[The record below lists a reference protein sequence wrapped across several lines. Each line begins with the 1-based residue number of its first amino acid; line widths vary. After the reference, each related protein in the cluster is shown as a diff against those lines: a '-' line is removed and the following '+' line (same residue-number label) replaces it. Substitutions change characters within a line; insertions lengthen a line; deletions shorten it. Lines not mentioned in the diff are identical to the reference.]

1 MDDDMTPTDLE
12 LTDAVDRIMAGA
24 APVSSLLRQ
33 MKSKMERVDREFHQ
47 DATTHRMADIHLM
60 RLCQI
65 LAKGHP
71 EEDAAEEIIQLWR
84 TVARQGFD
92 GNERRA

>member
-1 MDDDMTPTDLE
+1 MNSDDDMDPTDSDLVG
-12 LTDAVDRIMAGA
+12 AVDRIMSGA
-24 APVSSLLRQ
+24 SPVSYLLKQ
-33 MKSKMERVDREFHQ
+33 MRTKMERVDQNFHHA
-47 DATTHRMADIHLM
+47 ATTHQMADLHLM

-84 TVARQGFD
+84 SVAKQGLD
-92 GNERRA
+92 EA

>member
-1 MDDDMTPTDLE
+1 MGGDDDMAPTDSE
-12 LTDAVDRIMAGA
+12 LVDAVDRIMAGG
-24 APVSSLLRQ
+24 APVSYLLKQ
-33 MKSKMERVDREFHQ
+33 MRTKMERVDHNFHNA
-47 DATTHRMADIHLM
+47 ATTHQMADLHLM

-84 TVARQGFD
+84 SVAKQGLD
-92 GNERRA
+92 NA

>member
-1 MDDDMTPTDLE
+1 MDDDMSPTDSE
-12 LTDAVDRIMAGA
+12 LTDSVDRIIGGGT
-24 APVSSLLRQ
+24 PVSQLLKQ
-33 MKSKMERVDREFHQ
+33 MRSKMQRVDREFHK
-47 DATTHRMADIHLM
+47 DATTHQMADMHLM

-84 TVARQGFD
+84 TVAKQGF
-92 GNERRA
+92 EH

>member
-1 MDDDMTPTDLE
+1 MGDDDDMAPTNSE
-12 LTDAVDRIMAGA
+12 LVDAVDRIMAGG
-24 APVSSLLRQ
+24 APVSYLLKQ
-33 MKSKMERVDREFHQ
+33 MRMKMERVNHDFHNS
-47 DATTHRMADIHLM
+47 ATTHQMADLHLM

-84 TVARQGFD
+84 SVSKQGLD
-92 GNERRA
+92 NA